1 MVTFLRDNIPSY
13 INHAQRKN
21 GNTYIHKD
29 RQISKTFTYRFIAQ
43 CINIIVI
50 KNNYLYYKLLVI
62 TTILACVQT
71 YLQTNRNIYRISLSR
86 CFSFSFSFSLIHI
99 PSPFSSPFPP
109 FTFPSFSIVPL
120 TLIPRLTISPLLH
133 SYLSHIP
140 ILSLSFPLPS
150 LFTSFSSIS
159 SIQNKGLCVYI

>member
-99 PSPFSSPFPP
+99 PFPFSSPFPP

-120 TLIPRLTISPLLH
+120 TYPYPSSHNFPSHAFLPLTY
-133 SYLSHIP
+133 SY
-140 ILSLSFPLPS
+140 SFPLTPTP
-150 LFTSFSSIS
+150 LF
-159 SIQNKGLCVYI
+159 VYFFFFHFFHSK